1 MDTSSAPRTTEGG
14 APGGRAATP
23 SWAAIAAWGGG
34 LIQLAL
40 GAGAIT
46 GVGGGLA
53 LQAVGIILTVLGA
66 AALGW
71 GVAALA
77 RGRIVVPRVG
87 VGGSLAGILAAT
99 AALILDP
106 SRVSVFAVAAG
117 SALLIAVAFA
127 CALVLRTATRA
138 VDSPTT
144 DAVRPQIVGLLVGA
158 VLVAGLVTPA
168 LAATEAGQHAVP
180 HGEHAEMVDPGHH

>member
-1 MDTSSAPRTTEGG
+1 MDTLSAPRTSEGG

-40 GAGAIT
+40 GAGALT
-46 GVGGGLA
+46 GVGGGPA
-53 LQAVGIILTVLGA
+53 IRAVGIILTVLGA

-77 RGRIVVPRVG
+77 RGRIIVPRAG
-87 VGGSLAGILAAT
+87 LSGSLAGILAAT
-99 AALILDP
+99 AAMILDP
-106 SRVSVFAVAAG
+106 SRVSVFAVAAA
-117 SALLIAVAFA
+117 SVLLIAVAFA
-127 CALVLRTATRA
+127 CALVLRTAGRA
-138 VDSPTT
+138 VVSPAP
-144 DAVRPQIVGLLVGA
+144 DAVRPQLVGILVGA

-168 LAATEAGQHAVP
+168 LAATEAGRHAVP
-180 HGEHAEMVDPGHH
+180 HGEHTQTVDPGHH

>member
-53 LQAVGIILTVLGA
+53 LQAVGILLTVLGA

-71 GVAALA
+71 GAARSPA
-77 RGRIVVPRVG
+77 DASSSRGWVW
-87 VGGSLAGILAAT
+87 AAPWP
-99 AALILDP
+99 AS
-106 SRVSVFAVAAG
+106 SR
-117 SALLIAVAFA
+117 
-127 CALVLRTATRA
+127 
-138 VDSPTT
+138 P
-144 DAVRPQIVGLLVGA
+144 P
-158 VLVAGLVTPA
+158 P
-168 LAATEAGQHAVP
+168 P
-180 HGEHAEMVDPGHH
+180 